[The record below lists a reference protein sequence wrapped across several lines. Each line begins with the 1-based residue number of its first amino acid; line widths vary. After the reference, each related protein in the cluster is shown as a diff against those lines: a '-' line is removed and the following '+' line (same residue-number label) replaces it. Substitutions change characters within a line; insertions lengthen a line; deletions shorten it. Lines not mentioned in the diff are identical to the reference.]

1 MIPEKFGK
9 FRDGS
14 LTESFIPILPK
25 PGRVSITLADGNPL
39 PVFTVVKHG
48 RPRFWWRVADVDNC
62 TKTVYDNNMRCAFYA
77 RVSTTD
83 QNCEMQLRELRE
95 YISRRDWKSGGEY
108 VDTGFSGAKASR
120 PALDRLMADAARR
133 KFDCIVVY
141 KIDRFGRSV
150 LNLNQQLAALTSY
163 GVRFIA
169 TSQSL
174 DTDEKNPTSRLLLQ
188 ILASV
193 AEFEREMIR
202 ERTLSGI
209 RAAQAAGKVVGRPKR
224 VFRRDEVVRLRDQEG
239 LSWRAIGRKLGLP
252 AMTAVDSYRHGC
264 TETVSAGTAESSG
277 KRNRK
282 TVAA

>member
-1 MIPEKFGK
+1 
-9 FRDGS
+9 
-14 LTESFIPILPK
+14 
-25 PGRVSITLADGNPL
+25 
-39 PVFTVVKHG
+39 
-48 RPRFWWRVADVDNC
+48 
-62 TKTVYDNNMRCAFYA
+62 MRCAFYA

-83 QNCEMQLRELRE
+83 QNCETQLRELRE
-95 YISRRDWKSGGEY
+95 YISHRGWKNAGEF

-120 PALDRLMADAARR
+120 PALDRMMADAAQR

-150 LNLNQQLAALTSY
+150 LHLNQQLAALTSY

-209 RAAQAAGKVVGRPKR
+209 QAARAAGKVIGRPRR
-224 VFRRDEVVRLRDQEG
+224 VFRRDEVVRLRDLEG
-239 LSWRAIGRKLGLP
+239 LSWRAIGAKLDIP
-252 AMTAVDSYRHGC
+252 AMTAVDAYKTFNTENGTC
-264 TETVSAGTAESSG
+264 TETALPKKAAAPLKG
-277 KRNRK
+277 RPRK
-282 TVAA
+282 IVYENA

>member
-1 MIPEKFGK
+1 
-9 FRDGS
+9 
-14 LTESFIPILPK
+14 
-25 PGRVSITLADGNPL
+25 
-39 PVFTVVKHG
+39 
-48 RPRFWWRVADVDNC
+48 
-62 TKTVYDNNMRCAFYA
+62 
-77 RVSTTD
+77 
-83 QNCEMQLRELRE
+83 MQLRELRA
-95 YISRRDWKSGGEY
+95 YISRRGWESAGEY
-108 VDTGFSGAKASR
+108 IDTGFSGSKASR
-120 PALDRLMADAARR
+120 PALDRLMADAAQR

-150 LNLNQQLAALTSY
+150 LHLNQQLAALNSY

-209 RAAQAAGKVVGRPKR
+209 KAAQAAGKVVGRPKR
-224 VFRRDEVVRLRDQEG
+224 IFRRDEVLRLRDEEG
-239 LSWRAIGRKLGLP
+239 LSWRAIGKKLGIP
-252 AMTAVDSYRHGC
+252 AMTALDSYRTGC
-264 TETVSAGTAESSG
+264 TETVPVDVAVSRA
-277 KRNRK
+277 KRKKN

>member
-1 MIPEKFGK
+1 MSSSVEGISI
-9 FRDGS
+9 FRIVEEFRLFNPVIDKC
-14 LTESFIPILPK
+14 TE
-25 PGRVSITLADGNPL
+25 NM
-39 PVFTVVKHG
+39 
-48 RPRFWWRVADVDNC
+48 
-62 TKTVYDNNMRCAFYA
+62 YDNYMLCALYA

-95 YISRRDWKSGGEY
+95 YISRRDWKNGGEY
-108 VDTGFSGAKASR
+108 VDTGFSGSKASR
-120 PALDRLMADAARR
+120 PALDRLMADAAQH
-133 KFDCIVVY
+133 KFSCICVY
-141 KIDRFGRSV
+141 KIDRYGRSV
-150 LNLNQQLAALTSY
+150 LHLNQQLAALTSH

-239 LSWRAIGRKLGLP
+239 LSWRAIGKKLGIP
-252 AMTAVDSYRHGC
+252 AMTAVDSYRQSAPC
-264 TETVSAGTAESSG
+264 TETVLPDKPISGG
-277 KRNRK
+277 KRNKK